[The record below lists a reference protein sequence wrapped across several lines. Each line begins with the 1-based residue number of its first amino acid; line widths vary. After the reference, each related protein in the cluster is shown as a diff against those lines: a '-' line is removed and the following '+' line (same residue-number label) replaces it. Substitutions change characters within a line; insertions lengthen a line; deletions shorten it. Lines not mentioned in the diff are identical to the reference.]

1 MSPARSALRLILLSQ
16 TLKKSFRCDATP
28 ECHTRL
34 VRPVF
39 RHWVKVSSFVG
50 FAQPCSAVSAP
61 TTTTAK
67 VSAERTNNS
76 FVVRALV
83 SDTSQ

>member
-39 RHWVKVSSFVG
+39 RHWVKVSSFVR
-50 FAQPCSAVSAP
+50 FVQQSLVLRPQPLPKSVLG
-61 TTTTAK
+61 
-67 VSAERTNNS
+67 RTNNS